1 MLDIISKFV
10 SDLTNK
16 PEETFDFS
24 PDRLHLAEAALM
36 FHVIQADGIIKPEER
51 KRLAEVLKEN
61 FEFEEDEINS
71 LVQQAEIADTEAIDL
86 YKFTS
91 VLKNN
96 LDESQRITIVENLWE
111 MVFADGI
118 LHELEDHVVWRIAD
132 LLGVDSRARVL
143 MKQRVRDR
151 TKQGAG

>member
-10 SDLTNK
+10 SDLTSK
-16 PEETFDFS
+16 PEEAVDFT

-36 FHVIQADGIIKPEER
+36 FNVIQADGIIKPEER
-51 KRLAEVLKEN
+51 KRLTEVLTEN
-61 FEFEEDEINS
+61 FEFEDDEISS
-71 LVQQAEIADTEAIDL
+71 LVQQAEIADNEAIDL